1 MKSKEEWKQE
11 ERQLSIEHMQLIL
24 DDLNEERRDSLIT
37 VLDYVAE
44 LEAKLNERADLAA
57 DIPVIAHNA
66 ELPQFDPVYVRT
78 LQQAYSEMVTH
89 TASIEDENK
98 RLTELLRG
106 DRMVVATRINHEYTN
121 AKGVIRELQTENER
135 LRAILENTRQQ
146 RDDAYQER
154 VEAQRWQPVQDGECN
169 LNVTEMITVSGKG
182 KWLRCGDLVD
192 NIEVGVTLPDDI
204 RLCRKVQ
211 P

>member
-1 MKSKEEWKQE
+1 MQTDEQKEAIEYLELHADDLHEPTE
-11 ERQLSIEHMQLIL
+11 EMQRSIWIALGYIL
-24 DDLNEERRDSLIT
+24 D
-37 VLDYVAE
+37 
-44 LEAKLNERADLAA
+44 LEVKLNERADLAA
-57 DIPVIAHNA
+57 DIPVITHNA

-106 DRMVVATRINHEYTN
+106 DRMVVATRINHEYTK
-121 AKGVIRELQTENER
+121 AKGTIRELQAENEQ

-146 RDDAYQER
+146 RDDAYSER
-154 VEAQRWQPVQDGECN
+154 AEAQRWQPIIDTYHDGLVEVEQDEKRLIVKFDGKPLMIY
-169 LNVTEMITVSGKG
+169 LNDV
-182 KWLRCGDLVD
+182 
-192 NIEVGVTLPDDI
+192 
-204 RLCRKVQ
+204 RLCRKVT